1 MQNRANKMSVSKW
14 TLPIKI
20 FILKR
25 ALTMDFFVQAITW
38 RKVESQDSSYSDDDV
53 LTISD
58 SDSDILVTIE
68 KADIV
73 EFLENDSSTLAG
85 FQEEIST

>member
-1 MQNRANKMSVSKW
+1 
-14 TLPIKI
+14 
-20 FILKR
+20 
-25 ALTMDFFVQAITW
+25 MDFFVQAITW